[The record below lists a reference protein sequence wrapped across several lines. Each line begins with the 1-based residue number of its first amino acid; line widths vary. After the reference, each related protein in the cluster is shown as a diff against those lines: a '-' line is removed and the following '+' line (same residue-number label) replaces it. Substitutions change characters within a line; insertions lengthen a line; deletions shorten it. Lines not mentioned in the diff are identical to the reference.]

1 MCFGQAI
8 TRDVVEATVASLTVA
23 RDSVLSRP
31 EAFEF
36 KVDVFV
42 FAAVYV
48 IKDAAGDGGFL
59 YVGVNGGVGFRRG
72 IALNVGLGN
81 NVININRYL
90 ANII

>member
-1 MCFGQAI
+1 MCFGQAV

-48 IKDAAGDGGFL
+48 IKDTACDSGFL
-59 YVGVNGGVGFRRG
+59 YVGVNGGFGSRRG
-72 IALNVGLGN
+72 IALNVGLCN

-90 ANII
+90 ANVV

>member
-1 MCFGQAI
+1 MCFGQAV

-42 FAAVYV
+42 FATVNV
-48 IKDAAGDGGFL
+48 IKDTACDSGFL
-59 YVGVNGGVGFRRG
+59 YVGVNGGFGSRRG

-90 ANII
+90 ANVT

>member
-1 MCFGQAI
+1 M
-8 TRDVVEATVASLTVA
+8 
-23 RDSVLSRP
+23 LSRP

-48 IKDAAGDGGFL
+48 IEDTAGNSGFL
-59 YVGVNGGVGFRRG
+59 YVGVNGGVGSRRG
-72 IALNVGLGN
+72 IGLGN

-90 ANII
+90 ANVV